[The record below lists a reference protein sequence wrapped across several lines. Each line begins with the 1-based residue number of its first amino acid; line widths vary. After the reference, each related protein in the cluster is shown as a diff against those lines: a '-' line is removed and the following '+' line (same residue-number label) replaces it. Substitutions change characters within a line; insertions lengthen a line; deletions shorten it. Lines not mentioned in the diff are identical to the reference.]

1 MKSSRI
7 TAVGLVAVAGL
18 WIASGYFMP
27 HESAESKAAVR
38 PQAAAPEKLF
48 RVAVERTSLVP
59 HAQKLLVSGRTE
71 ADRKVSIAARTS
83 GVLTELR
90 VHRGDR
96 VKAGDVIAV
105 LADEG
110 REEQVAQ
117 ARAMVQQR
125 RTELEAR
132 TKLIE
137 KGMMPRLELVNLES
151 QLKTA
156 EAALANAEAERER
169 GVVRAPWAGIINN
182 TSVEVGQS
190 SFSFMG
196 TEIAQLVSLD
206 PLLAVVEVAERKLG
220 NVKAG
225 DPAEVRLVTGQTMQG
240 KIRFVS
246 KTASDKTRTYRVEV
260 ELRNPDGAVPDGIT
274 AEVAIPMKAMSAT
287 RVPRSALTFA
297 SSGDLGVRTVGEGD
311 KVKFLRVAVVEDE
324 QEFMWVSGIPD
335 GTRVI
340 VQGQD
345 FVGEG
350 QHVEPVAGTQAV
362 SSAK

>member
-1 MKSSRI
+1 MKASRI
-7 TAVGLVAVAGL
+7 TAVGLVAAAGL
-18 WIASGYFMP
+18 WIASGYLFP
-27 HESAESKAAVR
+27 HEPAESKAAVR
-38 PQAAAPEKLF
+38 PQAAAPETLF
-48 RVAVERTSLVP
+48 RVAVERTTLVP

-96 VKAGDVIAV
+96 VKTGDVIAV

-117 ARAMVQQR
+117 ARAMVAQR
-125 RTELEAR
+125 KTELEAR
-132 TKLIE
+132 SKLIE
-137 KGMMPRLELVNLES
+137 KGMMPKLELVNLES

-156 EAALANAEAERER
+156 QAALANAEAELER
-169 GVVRAPWAGIINN
+169 GVVRAPWPGIINN

-220 NVKAG
+220 NVKLG
-225 DPAEVRLVTGQTMQG
+225 EPAEVRLVTGQVVQG
-240 KIRFVS
+240 KIRFAS

-260 ELRNPDGAVPDGIT
+260 ELSNPDSLIPDGIT
-274 AEVAIPMKAMSAT
+274 AEVAIPMKTTPAT

-297 SSGDLGVRTVGEGD
+297 SSGDLGVRTVVDGD
-311 KVKFLRVAVVEDE
+311 KVKFLRVSVVEDE

-335 GTRVI
+335 GARVI

-350 QHVEPVAGTQAV
+350 QHVEPTAPPQAV

>member
-1 MKSSRI
+1 MKTSRI
-7 TAVGLVAVAGL
+7 TAVGLVVAAGL
-18 WIASGYFMP
+18 WIASGHFLP

-38 PQAAAPEKLF
+38 PQAPPAEKLF

-59 HAQKLLVSGRTE
+59 HAQKLLISGRTE

-90 VHRGDR
+90 VRRGDH
-96 VKAGDVIAV
+96 VKTGDIIAV

-110 REEQVAQ
+110 RETQVAQ
-117 ARAMVQQR
+117 ARALVAQR
-125 RTELEAR
+125 KAELEAR
-132 TKLIE
+132 SKLIE
-137 KGMMPRLELVNLES
+137 KGMMPRLEMVNLES

-156 EAALANAEAERER
+156 EAALASAEAELER
-169 GVVRAPWAGIINN
+169 GFVRAPWPGVINN

-206 PLLAVVEVAERKLG
+206 PLLAVAEVSERKLG
-220 NVKAG
+220 HIKIG
-225 DPAEVRLVTGQTMQG
+225 EPAEVRLVTGQVVQG
-240 KIRFVS
+240 RVRFTS
-246 KTASDKTRTYRVEV
+246 KTASEKTRTYRVEV
-260 ELRNPDGAVPDGIT
+260 EIPNEGSAIPDGIT
-274 AEVAIPMKAMSAT
+274 VEVAIPMTTMPAT
-287 RVPRSALTFA
+287 RVPRSALVF
-297 SSGDLGVRTVGEGD
+297 SSAGDLGVRSVGDGD
-311 KVKFLRVAVVEDE
+311 RVKFLPVSLVEDE

-350 QHVEPVAGTQAV
+350 QQVEAAVSSQAV
-362 SSAK
+362 SSAR

>member
-1 MKSSRI
+1 MKTSRI
-7 TAVGLVAVAGL
+7 TAVGLVAAAGL
-18 WIASGYFMP
+18 WIASGHFFP

-38 PQAAAPEKLF
+38 PEAAPEKLF
-48 RVAVERTSLVP
+48 RVAVIPTEQVP
-59 HAQKLLVSGRTE
+59 HAQTLLVSGRTE
-71 ADRKVSIAARTS
+71 ADRKVSISARTS

-90 VHRGDR
+90 VKRGDR
-96 VKAGDVIAV
+96 VKAGDIIAV

-110 REEQVAQ
+110 RETQVAQ
-117 ARAMVQQR
+117 ARALVAQR

-132 TKLIE
+132 SKLIE
-137 KGMMPRLELVNLES
+137 KGMMPKLEAVNLES
-151 QLKTA
+151 QLRSA
-156 EAALANAEAERER
+156 QAALAAAEAEHER
-169 GVVRAPWAGIINN
+169 GIVRAPWDGIINN

-220 NVKAG
+220 NVKIG
-225 DPAEVRLVTGQTMQG
+225 DPAEVRLVTGQTLRG
-240 KIRFVS
+240 KIRFAS
-246 KTASDKTRTYRVEV
+246 KTASDKTRTYRVEI
-260 ELRNPDGAVPDGIT
+260 ELANPGGAIPDGIT
-274 AEVAIPMKAMSAT
+274 AEVAIPMKTTMAT

-297 SSGDLGVRTVGEGD
+297 ASGDLGVRTVSD
-311 KVKFLRVAVVEDE
+311 DDTVRFLPVAVVDDE
-324 QEFMWVSGIPD
+324 QESMWVAGIPS

-350 QHVEPVAGTQAV
+350 QKVEAAAARAV
-362 SSAK
+362 SAAK